1 MSTVAGNERAVAA
14 HLESSGADERCA
26 TSRLRLVVHV
36 NVSMINNYAH
46 PARGVHRL
54 ARLGASVCRSSLR
67 QLRANDRAAPH
78 LRPGDRFE
86 VCSALLTGESASGMD
101 YHLPALPAARTMLKP
116 GGGLT
121 PSMGLVRMLR
131 EALPDIGLMVGMF
144 GARSAWHLN
153 RR

>member
-1 MSTVAGNERAVAA
+1 
-14 HLESSGADERCA
+14 
-26 TSRLRLVVHV
+26 
-36 NVSMINNYAH
+36 
-46 PARGVHRL
+46 
-54 ARLGASVCRSSLR
+54 
-67 QLRANDRAAPH
+67 
-78 LRPGDRFE
+78 
-86 VCSALLTGESASGMD
+86 
-101 YHLPALPAARTMLKP
+101 MLKP